1 MQLSVHSN
9 VGKKR
14 QTNQD
19 YADYFK
25 SKDDQYLFVLC
36 DGVGGHQSGEIAS
49 ELTVKYLGQRFL
61 EKEEILDDN
70 NIEKWIDQAI
80 TDVNQFIYDESLS
93 QAQLEG
99 MGTTLILAILA
110 DKQIYIAHVGDS
122 RAYAYKDQA
131 LNQLT
136 EDHSLVNELIRSGEI
151 TEEEGLRHP
160 RRNVV
165 TQSIGVTL
173 DVSYELQKVSV
184 LDLERLML
192 CSDGLT
198 NMLSKEELRN
208 YFMTYDDV
216 DLLGEHLIEA
226 ANDAGGTDNITIIL
240 VSNLEE
246 SLGNMGEQA

>member
-25 SKDDQYLFVLC
+25 SENEQYLFVLC

-49 ELTVKYLGQRFL
+49 ELTVKFIGQRFL
-61 EKEEILDDN
+61 ETKEGITENNVERWIESTILS
-70 NIEKWIDQAI
+70 
-80 TDVNQFIYDESLS
+80 VNQYIYDESLS
-93 QAQLEG
+93 ESQLAG
-99 MGTTLILAILA
+99 MGTTLILALIVE
-110 DKQIYIAHVGDS
+110 DKFYIAHVGDS
-122 RAYAYKDQA
+122 RAYAYNNKN
-131 LNQLT
+131 LTQLT

-151 TEEEGLRHP
+151 TEEEGTRHP

-173 DVSYELQKVSV
+173 DVSYELQTIALSH
-184 LDLERLML
+184 LDSLML

-198 NMLSKEELRN
+198 NMLNKDQLTH
-208 YFMTYDDV
+208 YFVSHDDIE
-216 DLLGEHLIEA
+216 LLGSHLIDA
-226 ANDAGGTDNITIIL
+226 ANAAGGTDNITIIL
-240 VSNLEE
+240 ASNFHDSHE
-246 SLGNMGEQA
+246 SVGDIL